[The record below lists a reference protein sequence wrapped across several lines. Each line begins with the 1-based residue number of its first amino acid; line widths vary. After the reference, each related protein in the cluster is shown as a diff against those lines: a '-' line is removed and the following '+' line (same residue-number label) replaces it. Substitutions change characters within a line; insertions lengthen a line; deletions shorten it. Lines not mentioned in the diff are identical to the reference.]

1 MSLGDMSDATQKPR
15 IILDKLTI
23 SGIVVIAVI
32 VLGVIIVLASNK
44 TNNNTASD
52 QPPPTTVA
60 QAANTPMPTEA
71 QTTPKPTPTFTPTPT
86 EIQYDA
92 NGFPEDAA
100 RITVA
105 DLAKIPGLYQ
115 DKKITFTCD
124 VISFPKDANGNAAGV
139 NCSDPNDYTALVQV
153 RMAAFDQTVKINTND
168 TVVVY
173 GIGQG
178 AAQGKNAFGAD
189 VTEAEVLE
197 LHLKDLTTGYT
208 E

>member
-1 MSLGDMSDATQKPR
+1 M
-15 IILDKLTI
+15 
-23 SGIVVIAVI
+23 
-32 VLGVIIVLASNK
+32 
-44 TNNNTASD
+44 
-52 QPPPTTVA
+52 
-60 QAANTPMPTEA
+60 
-71 QTTPKPTPTFTPTPT
+71 
-86 EIQYDA
+86 QYDA
-92 NGFPEDAA
+92 YGFPEDAA

-105 DLAKIPGLYQ
+105 ELAKIPSSFQ

-124 VISFPKDANGNAAGV
+124 VRSFPKDENGNAAGV

-153 RMAAFDQTVKINTND
+153 RMAAFDETVKINTND

-173 GIGQG
+173 GFGQG

-197 LHLKDLTTGYT
+197 LHLNDLTTGYT